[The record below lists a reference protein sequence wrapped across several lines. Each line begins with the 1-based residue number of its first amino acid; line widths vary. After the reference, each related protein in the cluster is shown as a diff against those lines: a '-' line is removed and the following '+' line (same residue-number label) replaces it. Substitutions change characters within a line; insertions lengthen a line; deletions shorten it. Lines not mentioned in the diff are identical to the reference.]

1 MPIELPQDSA
11 INKKEKTWESVLLF
25 IPHSGLRIA
34 PISE

>member
-1 MPIELPQDSA
+1 MPIELPKIQQ
-11 INKKEKTWESVLLF
+11 INKKEKTWESVLSL